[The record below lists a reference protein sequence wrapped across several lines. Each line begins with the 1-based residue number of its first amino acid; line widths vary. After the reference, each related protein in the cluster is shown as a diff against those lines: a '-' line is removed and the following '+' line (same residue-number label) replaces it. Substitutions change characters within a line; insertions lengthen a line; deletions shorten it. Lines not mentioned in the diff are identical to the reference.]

1 MTMRRPFVMAGALL
15 LSVSLFAQPQP
26 QAGHSLGEF
35 VPVHQLLPSD
45 QFPAAPYL
53 IAGYVFMWVATII
66 YAWSVWR
73 RMDRFD
79 HEIRALDRRY

>member
-1 MTMRRPFVMAGALL
+1 MRRAFVMAGALL
-15 LSVSLFAQPQP
+15 LSVSLCAQPQP

-35 VPVHQLLPSD
+35 VPVNQLPSD

-53 IAGYVFMWVATII
+53 IAAYVFMWVATII

-79 HEIRALDRRY
+79 HEKRALDRRN